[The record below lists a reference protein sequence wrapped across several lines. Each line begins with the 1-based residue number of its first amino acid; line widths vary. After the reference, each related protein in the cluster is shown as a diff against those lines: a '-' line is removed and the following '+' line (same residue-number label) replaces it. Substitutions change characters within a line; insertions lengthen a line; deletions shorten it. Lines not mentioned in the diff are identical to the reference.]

1 MDAESR
7 RPILLDP
14 DHRSPDP
21 ATCPFLRAAEPDGT
35 LAHPVEAVDPRNHCL
50 ATGSVDPQSAA
61 QQRAACLTAAH
72 VSCGRYLSGIAA
84 PDRAAR
90 HAADLA
96 VPQDDRSPD
105 GEPYAPQRRPRRTLT
120 PAVLAASL
128 FLVAATSAAIAFVAV
143 RGGLELP
150 TASPEVPG
158 IAAGSPAPD
167 ATAPESAGP
176 VPTPGATPPPTQEP
190 APAPTAVPTASP
202 VPTPVVTP
210 AATSDRYAVLDP
222 CPGVPDCYLYT
233 VRVGDN
239 LRSIASW
246 FGVPYATVLAL
257 NPQITDP
264 TTIQPGDRLTLPPP
278 TR

>member
-1 MDAESR
+1 VDAQIR
-7 RPILLDP
+7 RPILIDP

-21 ATCPFLRAAEPDGT
+21 ATCPFLRATEEDGT

-72 VSCGRYLSGIAA
+72 VSCPRYLSGISA
-84 PDRAAR
+84 PDT
-90 HAADLA
+90 ADD
-96 VPQDDRSPD
+96 PS
-105 GEPYAPQRRPRRTLT
+105 APGGSALGGGPSTSRRRPRRTLT
-120 PAVLAASL
+120 PAVLAATL

-150 TASPEVPG
+150 MATVGAPAV
-158 IAAGSPAPD
+158 AAGSGAPD
-167 ATAPESAGP
+167 ATAPVSAEPELTPGITP
-176 VPTPGATPPPTQEP
+176 PTPGPTPLPTV
-190 APAPTAVPTASP
+190 APTAAPAVTPSP
-202 VPTPVVTP
+202 VPPPTP
-210 AATSDRYAVLDP
+210 AATSDRYAVLEP
-222 CPGVPDCYLYT
+222 CPGIPGCYLYT
-233 VRVGDN
+233 VRNGDN

-257 NPQITDP
+257 NPLITDP